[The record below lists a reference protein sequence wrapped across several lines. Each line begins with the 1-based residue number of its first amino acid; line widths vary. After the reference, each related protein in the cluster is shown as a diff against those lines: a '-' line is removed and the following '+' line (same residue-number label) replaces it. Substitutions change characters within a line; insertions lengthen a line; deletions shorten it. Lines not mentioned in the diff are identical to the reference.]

1 MDLNE
6 FAVDTSAEEDG
17 VIYMLSAE
25 CGVKLRSA
33 ASKHARE
40 AIKRIWKPYRSFRD
54 VSDDLDALLSAKMI
68 VEGFVVRWVGTW
80 LLDGQALDT
89 ADKARMVDVLRQ
101 PRLRPLRQRL
111 STFANNPDNF
121 RDLDDTE
128 IALGAATGPAADAAA
143 LGN

>member
-6 FAVDTSAEEDG
+6 FAVDTAAEEDG
-17 VIYMLSAE
+17 VIYMLSAD
-25 CGVKLRSA
+25 CGVSLRSA

-54 VSDDLDALLSAKMI
+54 VSDDLDAMLSARMI
-68 VEGFVVRWVGTW
+68 VEGFVVRWIGTW

-89 ADKARMVDVLRQ
+89 GDPKKMVEVLKQ

-111 STFANNPDNF
+111 STFVNNPDNF
-121 RDLDDTE
+121 RNVDDLDVDF
-128 IALGAATGPAADAAA
+128 GASTGPAADEAA
-143 LGN
+143 LRN